1 MLPDSGSLNCAQPQS
16 SGINDR
22 INVTDL
28 SGQSDKCCTNS
39 SRREEEEEQEGGK
52 VKHDSQHS
60 QSDPKHGKN
69 YWNKSK
75 TDVKEC

>member
-1 MLPDSGSLNCAQPQS
+1 MLPDSGSLNCAQPQH

-22 INVTDL
+22 IHFKDL

-39 SRREEEEEQEGGK
+39 SGREEEEEGGR

-60 QSDPKHGKN
+60 QSDLKHSKN
-69 YWNKSK
+69 FWNKSK
-75 TDVKEC
+75 TDVREG